1 MATCRRAGPSLNG
14 KSGEPAIP
22 VGSISEI
29 IVVDNASTDG
39 TAEAAAN
46 AGARVV
52 SEPRRGYGA
61 ACLRGI
67 ASLSDEIDCVVFLD
81 ADFSDHPLL
90 AQPHP
95 ERVELVVLTSD
106 RGLCGGLN
114 INLFK
119 LLLGEMRQWEKQ
131 GVEIDLCVIGTKA
144 RSFFSRFKSN
154 IVASTSHLGDKP
166 EIADLIGTVKVMLD
180 AYDEGRIDR
189 LFLAYNN
196 FVNSMTQEQAIQQLI
211 PLPAGEDEALGHH
224 WDYIYEPEA
233 RNVVDGLLT
242 RYIESLVYH
251 GVVEN
256 VASEQAARMVAM
268 KAATDNAGNLIDELQ
283 LVYNKARQ
291 AAITQEISEIVSG
304 AAAV

>member
-1 MATCRRAGPSLNG
+1 MAVGKEIRTKIKSVQSTQKITSAMEMVAASKMRRAQERMNASRPYADKMGAVIGHFAQGNPEYHHPFTLDREI
-14 KSGEPAIP
+14 KR
-22 VGSISEI
+22 VGYI
-29 IVVDNASTDG
+29 IVS
-39 TAEAAAN
+39 
-46 AGARVV
+46 
-52 SEPRRGYGA
+52 
-61 ACLRGI
+61 
-67 ASLSDEIDCVVFLD
+67 
-81 ADFSDHPLL
+81 
-90 AQPHP
+90 
-95 ERVELVVLTSD
+95 SD

-119 LLLGEMRQWEKQ
+119 KLLAEMRDWEKQ

-144 RSFFSRFKSN
+144 RSFFSRFRSN

-180 AYDEGRIDR
+180 AYDDGTIDR
-189 LFLAYNN
+189 LFLSYNR
-196 FVNSMTQEQAIQQLI
+196 FVNSMTQEQTVQQLI
-211 PLPAGEDEALGHH
+211 PLPPAGDERLEHH

-233 RNVVDGLLT
+233 QAVVDGLMT

-256 VASEQAARMVAM
+256 LASEQAARMVAM